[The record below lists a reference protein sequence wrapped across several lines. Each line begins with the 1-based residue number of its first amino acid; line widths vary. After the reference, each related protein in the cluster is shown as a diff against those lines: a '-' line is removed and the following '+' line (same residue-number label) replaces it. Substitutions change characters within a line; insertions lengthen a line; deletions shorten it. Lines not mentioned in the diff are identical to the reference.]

1 MGKVPSLTLEI
12 LAMESAPKMSRDE
25 YIAQMR
31 EKVEEML
38 GRVADAINEAPPG
51 HIISGSEEK
60 VRDLFADLRRR
71 AYEEG
76 VQMRINAAEAAFP
89 PPKDL
94 STGKTKR
101 NKGCQDFTVLTINGR
116 VQLWR
121 RRWHSPGEGTT
132 TPMDQWLDIVEGTIS
147 LGVREMACRLNG
159 DGKNFDKAAANLAR
173 TAQVTL
179 SGETL
184 RVLVETEGKRVLQA
198 QRSGQLPVDWSA
210 ADCQTEKKTTRV
222 YFGSDGVTVPIVTD
236 AEKAARREKT
246 KEKRRRQGKKARPL
260 PPRKTG
266 ADQRYKEFKIVAF
279 YDETQEHRLVSGTR
293 GDHEVAGRLMRREAA
308 RIRLD
313 LADEKVGNVDGSPWI
328 RNEVQ
333 RQSLPLDALGLDF
346 YHLSENV
353 HKARREIYGE
363 EDEAGK
369 QWGGDLLHTFK
380 HKGYEGVWQRLLEWR
395 LGLRRGQR
403 KAADRLLNY
412 VSERR
417 EMIKYPDFLAKGWQ
431 IGSGPTEATCKTLTA
446 RLKGS
451 GMRWD
456 ADNAEALMAL
466 EALTQSG
473 QWDLYWKTQLRPT
486 G

>member
-1 MGKVPSLTLEI
+1 
-12 LAMESAPKMSRDE
+12 
-25 YIAQMR
+25 
-31 EKVEEML
+31 
-38 GRVADAINEAPPG
+38 
-51 HIISGSEEK
+51 
-60 VRDLFADLRRR
+60 
-71 AYEEG
+71 
-76 VQMRINAAEAAFP
+76 
-89 PPKDL
+89 
-94 STGKTKR
+94 
-101 NKGCQDFTVLTINGR
+101 VLTINGR
-116 VQLWR
+116 VRLWR

-132 TPMDQWLDIVEGTIS
+132 TPLDSWLDTVEATIS

-173 TAQVTL
+173 TAQVQI

-184 RVLVETEGKRVLQA
+184 RVLVETEGKHVVQA
-198 QRSGQLPVDWSA
+198 QRSGPLPVDWSA
-210 ADCQTEKKTTRV
+210 ADCPTEAKTTRV
-222 YFGSDGVTVPIVTD
+222 YFGSDGVMVPLVTD
-236 AEKAARREKT
+236 TEKRSRRQAVKQ
-246 KEKRRRQGKKARPL
+246 KRRRRGKKARPL
-260 PPRKTG
+260 PPSKRG

-279 YDETQEHRLVSGTR
+279 YDEPQEHRLVAGTR
-293 GDHEVAGRLMRREAA
+293 GDHEVAGRLMRREAG

-328 RNEVQ
+328 RNQVG
-333 RQSLPLDALGLDF
+333 RQCLPLDALGLDF

-369 QWGGDLLHTFK
+369 QWAGDLLHRLK
-380 HKGYEGVWQRLLEWR
+380 HDGYEKTWPALLEWR
-395 LGLRRGQR
+395 VGLRRGRR
-403 KAADRLLNY
+403 KAADRLLHY
-412 VSERR
+412 ISDRR
-417 EMIKYPDFLAKGWQ
+417 AMIQYPEFQAKGWQ

-456 ADNAEALMAL
+456 AENAEALMGL

-473 QWDLYWKTQLRPT
+473 QWDLYWQSQLRPT